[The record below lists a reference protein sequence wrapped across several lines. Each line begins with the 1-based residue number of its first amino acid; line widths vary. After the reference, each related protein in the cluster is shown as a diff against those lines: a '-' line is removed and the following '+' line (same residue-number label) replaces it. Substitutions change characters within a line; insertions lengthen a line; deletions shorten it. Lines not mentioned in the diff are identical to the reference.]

1 MLPIEG
7 YLCCLRFGT
16 IMNKAFIN
24 IHVQTFWININLHF
38 SGISAKECNF
48 CSICWLLVTQ
58 SCLTLRDPVY
68 CSPPG
73 SSVHGIL
80 RARIL
85 EWIAISFSI
94 ALNSSHLFSFFKETA
109 KLFLWVPL
117 PFYILPSS
125 MNDPVSLHPNQHLLL
140 LKQFFILAILISVW
154 WYLIVIFIFVSL
166 IVNEVEYL
174 SMCLI
179 ANCITSLLKY
189 FFSHV
194 LNRFFAFSCFQSLY
208 IF

>member
-1 MLPIEG
+1 MKRCSTSSLGKCKLKPQRETVVASCSVLFDSLQHHR
-7 YLCCLRFGT
+7 LCL
-16 IMNKAFIN
+16 
-24 IHVQTFWININLHF
+24 
-38 SGISAKECNF
+38 
-48 CSICWLLVTQ
+48 
-58 SCLTLRDPVY
+58 
-68 CSPPG
+68 PG